1 MREIVQRHSVPY
13 VDHTIKRGLL
23 SQRSYEKRKRFIDF
37 IGALFGIIL
46 LIPLFVLIGLII
58 KFSEPKCR
66 VLFRQIRVG
75 KNGEK
80 FYIYKFR
87 SMVQNAE
94 EKLEGLIQFNETTG
108 AMFKMKVDPRVTK
121 FGKFIRRTSLDE
133 LPQLF
138 NVLKNDM
145 GLVGPRP
152 AIPTE
157 VERYTDYEKQ
167 RLLVLPGCTGL
178 WQVSGRSTIG
188 FEEMVRLDLS
198 YISNRN
204 LRLDFKIIFKTI
216 LMLFGSKNAF

>member
-1 MREIVQRHSVPY
+1 MVFDILAFLKFAIDPS
-13 VDHTIKRGLL
+13 DIISFKRIYYKMN
-23 SQRSYEKRKRFIDF
+23 R
-37 IGALFGIIL
+37 
-46 LIPLFVLIGLII
+46 
-58 KFSEPKCR
+58 
-66 VLFRQIRVG
+66 
-75 KNGEK
+75 
-80 FYIYKFR
+80 YISKV
-87 SMVQNAE
+87 MVQNAE

>member
-1 MREIVQRHSVPY
+1 
-13 VDHTIKRGLL
+13 
-23 SQRSYEKRKRFIDF
+23 
-37 IGALFGIIL
+37 
-46 LIPLFVLIGLII
+46 
-58 KFSEPKCR
+58 
-66 VLFRQIRVG
+66 
-75 KNGEK
+75 
-80 FYIYKFR
+80 
-87 SMVQNAE
+87 MVQNAE